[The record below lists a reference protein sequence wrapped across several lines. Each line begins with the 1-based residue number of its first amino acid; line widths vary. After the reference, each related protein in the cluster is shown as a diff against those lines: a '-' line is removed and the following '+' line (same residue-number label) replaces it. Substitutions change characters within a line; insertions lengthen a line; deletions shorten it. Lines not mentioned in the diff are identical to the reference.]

1 MKKLYGKI
9 MNEFKLRWINLIN
22 EEEISW
28 ERNFM
33 YRVLIYSH
41 FWKINFR
48 MTQTNIKVDI

>member
-28 ERNFM
+28 VSCTEC
-33 YRVLIYSH
+33 
-41 FWKINFR
+41 
-48 MTQTNIKVDI
+48 